1 MNEFLASDNFVLIN
15 NGLILDL
22 YERKIALIF
31 AYIPKNYVYIEI
43 SLQLLHQSLLL

>member
-1 MNEFLASDNFVLIN
+1 MNEFLASDNFVLIKC
-15 NGLILDL
+15 LILDL